1 VQNKEEINMNS
12 VLNSFVI
19 LIIIY
24 AGSLSAEE
32 NKTVSNNSGNA
43 SSFGSFTPQSKY
55 NQSATKF
62 LPQCS
67 GIDDKEI
74 KIACKKAF
82 LKKFSTFEF
91 ELAHKENVLRWQ
103 HLSTQIILFVVL
115 VLVGLGLYFAWVQ
128 FHADNTNKKIR
139 QEISEVEISMSGIKI
154 SSPVLGVI
162 ILTLSLA
169 FFYLYLVYV
178 YPITILPNLS

>member
-1 VQNKEEINMNS
+1 MAVFYRFFRLVCKEM
-12 VLNSFVI
+12 
-19 LIIIY
+19 
-24 AGSLSAEE
+24 
-32 NKTVSNNSGNA
+32 
-43 SSFGSFTPQSKY
+43 
-55 NQSATKF
+55 
-62 LPQCS
+62 
-67 GIDDKEI
+67 
-74 KIACKKAF
+74 
-82 LKKFSTFEF
+82 
-91 ELAHKENVLRWQ
+91 
-103 HLSTQIILFVVL
+103 
-115 VLVGLGLYFAWVQ
+115 GLGLYFAWVQ